1 MYFGIYQLTGNY
13 DVDGGRSLYRESV
26 AADERFAQAVLAS
39 TG

>member
-1 MYFGIYQLTGNY
+1 MTWMAA
-13 DVDGGRSLYRESV
+13 RSLYRESV